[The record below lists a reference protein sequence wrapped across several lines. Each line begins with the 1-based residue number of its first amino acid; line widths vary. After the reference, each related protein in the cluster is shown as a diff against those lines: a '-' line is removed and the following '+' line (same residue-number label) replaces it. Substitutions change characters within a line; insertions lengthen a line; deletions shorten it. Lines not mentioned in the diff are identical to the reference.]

1 MLVRGLPLL
10 ASLLV
15 IASGAF
21 ATSALAAHESNNRFD
36 FKPTAA
42 AAGADGRGVSNY
54 LAGAST
60 DHSELWNSNVHVSGL
75 APNTLYTFWA
85 ENSNDT
91 REPET
96 APMGDK
102 AVCSFVTDK
111 AGRGGCRRQRHN
123 EPALAIARIR
133 LGDEQ
138 TFGVAVLEARRTP
151 SDADTKVDD
160 GEIESSGGQ
169 RDG

>member
-1 MLVRGLPLL
+1 MLIRRLSLI
-10 ASLLV
+10 ASLCV
-15 IASGAF
+15 IASGVF

-36 FKPTAA
+36 FRPTALA
-42 AAGADGRGVSNY
+42 PDADGRGLSNY

-60 DHSELWNSNVHVSGL
+60 EDNELWNSNVRVSGL

-85 ENSNDT
+85 ENNNDT

-111 AGRGGCRRQRHN
+111 AGRGGCQRQKHN

-133 LGDEQ
+133 LGGME
-138 TFGVAVLEARRTP
+138 TFGAAVLEARRLP
-151 SDADTKVDD
+151 ADADRKVDD

-169 RDG
+169 RDR